1 MFARKKHAHAQTTA
15 FAESRKTTAKKHQEE
30 NIKPFTFYDIY
41 YAPIKALD
49 DKQAGK
55 FFRMICDFLDG
66 NQPETDGKDTPEF
79 ELYWESIVDNLSAY
93 RRSTG
98 KSCGLDKRYR
108 HFPFLPFYRK
118 AFSYLNDEDGGA
130 FIKLLG
136 AYMFENRPPKET
148 ESNAFKYFSI
158 CKRKLDESKLRMQNG
173 AKGGRP
179 KKGSRSPQERT
190 SPGKHIAVV
199 RKEDENQR

>member
-1 MFARKKHAHAQTTA
+1 M
-15 FAESRKTTAKKHQEE
+15 
-30 NIKPFTFYDIY
+30 KPFTFYDIY
-41 YAPIKALD
+41 YAPVKALD
-49 DKQAGK
+49 DKQASK

-79 ELYWESIVDNLSAY
+79 ELYWESIVDDLSAY

-130 FIKLLG
+130 FIKMLG

-148 ESNAFKYFSI
+148 DGDAYKYFSI
-158 CKRKLDESKLRMQNG
+158 CKRKLDESKQRMQNG

-179 KKGSRSPQERT
+179 KKESRPPKESPATE
-190 SPGKHIAVV
+190 KHPVFV
-199 RKEDENQR
+199 RKEDGNQQ

>member
-1 MFARKKHAHAQTTA
+1 MK
-15 FAESRKTTAKKHQEE
+15 S
-30 NIKPFTFYDIY
+30 FTFYDIY

-49 DKQAGK
+49 DKQAAK
-55 FFRMICDFLDG
+55 FFRSICDFLDG
-66 NQPETDGKDTPEF
+66 NQPEINGNATPEF
-79 ELYWESIVDNLSAY
+79 ELYWESIADDLTAY
-93 RRSTG
+93 RKCTG
-98 KSCGLDKRYR
+98 KRCGLDKRCK

-118 AFSYLNDEDGGA
+118 AFAYLSDSEGGA
-130 FIKLLG
+130 FVKMIG